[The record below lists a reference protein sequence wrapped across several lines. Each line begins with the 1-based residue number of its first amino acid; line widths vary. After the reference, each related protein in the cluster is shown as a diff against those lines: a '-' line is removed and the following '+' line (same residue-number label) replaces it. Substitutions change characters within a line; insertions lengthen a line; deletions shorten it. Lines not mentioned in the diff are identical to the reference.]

1 MDGDMRAG
9 ALRHLVTIQSP
20 VKTKDSGIV
29 VTTWVDQGEC
39 RASIEVMKSYDKAA
53 AQTTMPG
60 ADVTI
65 TMRWVSWLQSNM
77 RIVRGNTVYSILG
90 QPNNIDG
97 RNRELILTCQSGV
110 KTQ

>member
-1 MDGDMRAG
+1 MRSG
-9 ALRHLVTIQSP
+9 ALRHLVTIQQPSREKQAGT
-20 VKTKDSGIV
+20 VA
-29 VTTWVDQGEC
+29 TTWMDYQTC

-65 TMRWVSWLQSNM
+65 TMRWVPWLRPDM
-77 RIVRGNTVYSILG
+77 RIVHGEMIYSILG
-90 QPNNIDG
+90 QPNNVDG

-110 KTQ
+110 KAQ